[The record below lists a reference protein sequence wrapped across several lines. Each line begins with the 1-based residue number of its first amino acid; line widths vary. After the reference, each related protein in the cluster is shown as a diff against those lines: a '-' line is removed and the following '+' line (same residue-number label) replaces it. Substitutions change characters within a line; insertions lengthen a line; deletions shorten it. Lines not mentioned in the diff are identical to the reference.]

1 MSKSEKQVDKV
12 LNDIVKENEKEQT
25 KMKFN
30 KEATKTWVIVVLV
43 GVIISAGVY
52 LFAYK
57 NGYNAKVAETNRI
70 NTLVSQQVN
79 QLKHQ

>member
-12 LNDIVKENEKEQT
+12 LNDIVKENEKEQA
-25 KMKFN
+25 KMK
-30 KEATKTWVIVVLV
+30 KESIKTWVIVVLV
-43 GVIISAGVY
+43 GVIVSAGVY
-52 LFAYK
+52 LFAYQ